1 MKKQDTLENQAN
13 YAYLALGSNLGSKIN
28 NLEYAKYKLSKIGV
42 KIIKSSSYY
51 HTKSWPNINFP
62 DFINSVLLIK
72 TDLMLK
78 DLFNQIKFIEKSLGR
93 KKAPKNYPRICD
105 IDIIDF
111 NGECLNVNFKS
122 QKIIVPHISMHKRNF
137 VLLPLYEICKNWIH
151 PLSKTSIKKLIF
163 SLSNKDIRT
172 IKQI

>member
-78 DLFNQIKFIEKSLGR
+78 DLFNQIKFIEESLGR

-111 NGECLNVNFKS
+111 NKECLYISYFNN
-122 QKIIVPHISMHKRNF
+122 KINVPHISLHKRNF
-137 VLLPLYEICKNWIH
+137 VLIPLYEINKRWIH
-151 PLSKTSIKKLIF
+151 PKSKKNIARLISSLSTNDLRSIKVI
-163 SLSNKDIRT
+163 
-172 IKQI
+172 

>member
-1 MKKQDTLENQAN
+1 VKKQDTLENQAN

-72 TDLMLK
+72 TDLILK
-78 DLFNQIKFIEKSLGR
+78 DLFNQVKFIEESLGR
-93 KKAPKNYPRICD
+93 KKTPKNYPRICD

-111 NGECLNVNFKS
+111 NGECLNVHFKS

-137 VLLPLYEICKNWIH
+137 VIMPLYELDKDWIH
-151 PLSKTSIKKLIF
+151 PKLNLNIRKLIF
-163 SLSNKDIRT
+163 SLPIKDIT
-172 IKQI
+172 SIKKF

>member
-78 DLFNQIKFIEKSLGR
+78 DLFNQIKFIEESLGR

-111 NGECLNVNFKS
+111 NKECLNISCSNNKVT
-122 QKIIVPHISMHKRNF
+122 IPHISLHKRNF
-137 VLLPLYEICKNWIH
+137 VLLPLFEIQKDWIH
-151 PLSKTSIKKLIF
+151 PIKQINVKSLIN
-163 SLSNKDIRT
+163 LLPYKDIRS

>member
-62 DFINSVLLIK
+62 DFINSVLFIK

-78 DLFNQIKFIEKSLGR
+78 DLFNQIKFIEESLGR

-111 NGECLNVNFKS
+111 NGECLNVHFKS
-122 QKIIVPHISMHKRNF
+122 QKIIVPHINMHKRNF
-137 VLLPLYEICKNWIH
+137 VLIPLYEINQNWLHPKYKKNIVK
-151 PLSKTSIKKLIF
+151 LVSKLPKNDLISIKF
-163 SLSNKDIRT
+163 G
-172 IKQI
+172 